1 MREAWPE
8 RSAEA
13 ATAELIRTA
22 IQRGSTTVLRRLLI
36 PATVLGAVL
45 LPTAHALT
53 TDIGWDVGRPI
64 APSVA

>member
-1 MREAWPE
+1 M
-8 RSAEA
+8 
-13 ATAELIRTA
+13 
-22 IQRGSTTVLRRLLI
+22 LRRLLI

-45 LPTAHALT
+45 LTATHALT